1 MQVAVRGG
9 CRMKPRGRLAAAAVA
24 ALLASELAPFLA
36 RPGRAANMAAVSSG
50 ICRSSSHSALA
61 ASLARDIQAARRSRV
76 STAAVRVDDPGRR
89 LGCWLHG
96 ARHFDSASVVKVTIL
111 AALLRKALDQHRHLT
126 DVEAAQ
132 ASAMMT
138 YSDNDAASAL
148 WTQLGHTYI
157 RHFLDLAGMT
167 QTALG
172 PAGSWGLTQ
181 ITAEDEMLLLR
192 LLLAPNP
199 VLDTSA
205 RGYTLHLMAH
215 VIPAQ
220 RWGVPAGAP
229 TNLTV
234 HLKNGWLPLHARGW
248 RVHSIGCFT
257 GHGGGYSIVV
267 LTQNNPTMAYGIRT
281 IEAIARAV
289 ERDLNPAATSVIPLS
304 QAAAR

>member
-1 MQVAVRGG
+1 
-9 CRMKPRGRLAAAAVA
+9 MKPRGRLAAAAVA

-36 RPGRAANMAAVSSG
+36 LPGRAANVAAVSSG
-50 ICRSSSHSALA
+50 ICRSSSYSALA
-61 ASLARDIQAARRSRV
+61 AKLARDIQAARRSRV
-76 STAAVRVDDPGRR
+76 STAAVRVDDPGKR

-111 AALLRKALDQHRHLT
+111 AALLHEALDQHRHLT
-126 DVEAAQ
+126 GAEAAR

-148 WTQLGHTYI
+148 WAELGHTYL

-181 ITAEDEMLLLR
+181 ITAEDEVLLLR

-205 RGYTLHLMAH
+205 RDYTLHLMAH

-220 RWGVPAGAP
+220 RWGIPAGAP
-229 TNLTV
+229 TNLAV
-234 HLKNGWLPLHARGW
+234 HLKNGWLPLHAHGW

-257 GHGGGYSIVV
+257 GRGGGYSIVV

-281 IEAIARAV
+281 IEAIARAI
-289 ERDLNPAATSVIPLS
+289 ERDLNPAATSVIPPS